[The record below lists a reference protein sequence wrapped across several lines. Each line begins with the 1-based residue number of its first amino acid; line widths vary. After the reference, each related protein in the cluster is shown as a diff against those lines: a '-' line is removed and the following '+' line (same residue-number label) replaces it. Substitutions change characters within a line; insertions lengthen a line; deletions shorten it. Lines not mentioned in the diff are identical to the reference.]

1 MSEVAIPFVES
12 VFHPSDF
19 SQASERA
26 FAHALAI
33 ALLRQTE
40 FTILHAGDVVEED
53 WSRFPAV
60 RATLERWQILEP
72 GSPRSAVFRE
82 LSVGITKITAEGD
95 PVKVSVRH
103 VAKHQP
109 DLIVLATEGRDG
121 VSRWLRPSVAQ
132 RVARRSHSMTL
143 FVPADGRGFVSLDDG
158 HIELRRILVPLD
170 HQTDAREALLRA
182 TRASE
187 TLGDEP
193 VEIALLH
200 VNGELPRLERP
211 EGDAWHYSALA
222 LEGDVVGT
230 ILDEAERADLVVMA
244 TDGRDGFLDVFRGS
258 VTERVVRGAS
268 CPVLAV
274 PA

>member
-1 MSEVAIPFVES
+1 MSEVTIPFVES

-19 SQASERA
+19 SQGSERA

-109 DLIVLATEGRDG
+109 DLVVLATEGRDG

-132 RVARRSHSMTL
+132 RVARRTGSMTL

-158 HIELRRILVPLD
+158 HIELRRILVPID

-187 TLGDEP
+187 ALGDEP

-200 VNGELPRLERP
+200 VNGELPWLERP
-211 EGDAWHYSALA
+211 EGDAWHYCDLT